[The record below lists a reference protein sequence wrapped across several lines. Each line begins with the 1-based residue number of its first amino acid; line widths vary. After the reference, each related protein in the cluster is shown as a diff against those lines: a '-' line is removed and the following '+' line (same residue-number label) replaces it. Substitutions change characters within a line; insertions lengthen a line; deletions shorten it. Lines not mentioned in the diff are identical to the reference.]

1 MAEQRW
7 AVPASAPPGS
17 ETPIEEA
24 TMRRAPAVRA
34 RPAAA
39 AEMTGAARG
48 EAHRTLAALYA
59 DHGGALL
66 RYAMHLTGGDR
77 HRAEDVVQKTML
89 GACQRPWPVAGP
101 PVRAWLFTVARH
113 WAIDQHRA
121 QQARP
126 AEVAAMAD
134 LTARA
139 APDKID
145 AAITRWDLAAA
156 MAGLRPRDRCLLT
169 AYYLHDD
176 SITKIAS
183 ECCDRRAPR
192 LSVRAER

>member
-1 MAEQRW
+1 MPR
-7 AVPASAPPGS
+7 
-17 ETPIEEA
+17 TPS
-24 TMRRAPAVRA
+24 VLA

-39 AEMTGAARG
+39 AAMPRAAGGKTDR
-48 EAHRTLAALYA
+48 ALAALHA

-66 RYAMHLTGGDR
+66 RYAMHLTGGDM
-77 HRAEDVVQKTML
+77 HSAEDVVQETML
-89 GACQRPWPVAGP
+89 RACQRPGSVVGQ

-121 QQARP
+121 RQARP
-126 AEVAAMAD
+126 AEVAGMAE

-139 APDKID
+139 APDQID

-169 AYYLHDD
+169 AYYLYDD
-176 SITKIAS
+176 SITKIATDLGVPAGTVKS
-183 ECCDRRAPR
+183 R
-192 LSVRAER
+192 LSAARDALRRRLGPETACPPGRPGCAA